1 MADSPL
7 KAQITANVAKPDTV
21 SADGVSAKAI
31 PITSQIEADRYLAS
45 QVAASKPHR
54 GLLFAKVKTPA
65 ADGS

>member
-7 KAQITANVAKPDTV
+7 KAQIETNVTKPDTV

-45 QVAASKPHR
+45 QVAATKPHR
-54 GLLFAKVKTPA
+54 GLLFARVKTPS